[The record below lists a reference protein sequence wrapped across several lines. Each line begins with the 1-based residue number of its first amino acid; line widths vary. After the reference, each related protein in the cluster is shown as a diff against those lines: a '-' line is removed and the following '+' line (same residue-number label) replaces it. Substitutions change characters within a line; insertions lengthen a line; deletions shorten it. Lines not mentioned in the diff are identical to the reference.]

1 MAYSPAMAAA
11 LPLPAAGPARTLI
24 VEDIAATRDWLSG
37 LVHQA
42 FPTTGVYHA
51 ATLAEARGWVRANP
65 ATDGVG
71 GSDVLFLVDLGLPDG
86 SGVDLIRELGDSHPG
101 AQLVVSTIFDDDAHL
116 MQAMA
121 AGAHSYLLKDRPA
134 EELVELL
141 RRIGRGEV
149 ALSPPMARRLLEHFR
164 GHATFVTAGTTADSA
179 ERALTARETE
189 VLRMIGRGLTLAE
202 AGVALAI
209 SAQTVAT
216 HVKAIYRKL
225 GITSRAEA
233 ALEAARRRLT

>member
-1 MAYSPAMAAA
+1 MTVAPS
-11 LPLPAAGPARTLI
+11 LPARTLI

-37 LVHQA
+37 LVHRA
-42 FPTTGVYHA
+42 FPATGVYHA
-51 ATLAEARGWVRANP
+51 TTLAEARAWVKANP
-65 ATDGVG
+65 ESAHPESSGDT
-71 GSDVLFLVDLGLPDG
+71 LFLIDLGLPDG
-86 SGVDLIRELGDSHPG
+86 TGVDLIRDLATSHPG

-149 ALSPPMARRLLEHFR
+149 ALSPPMARRLLAHFR
-164 GHATFVTAGTTADSA
+164 GHATFVTAGASNA
-179 ERALTARETE
+179 AGEEQQLTARETD
-189 VLRMIGRGLTLAE
+189 VLRLIGRGLTLAE
-202 AGVALAI
+202 AGGALAI

-233 ALEAARRRLT
+233 ALEAARRKLT